1 MSDQAWVVVGAET
14 PDERAVPVEGRLL
27 VGRECLG
34 ADRSRC
40 LILEDP
46 LVSRDHFEIRTDAAG
61 GPILVD
67 LSLNGTRVNGRRVE
81 RAEPIALRDGDQIEL
96 GATRLHFR
104 APTSGAL
111 PKSLRGSTILET
123 GAARL
128 AIVVG
133 DIVGYTAMTERH
145 GGVAVAE
152 LVSSLF
158 GDLRR
163 LVRRHR
169 GTISNYIGDA
179 IFAAWDFDRDPAA
192 PADAISFALAGNE
205 LVNRRAHEVVIGL
218 DDETPLRMGWAV
230 TLGDAG
236 VGMLSPAR
244 EAIHGD
250 AINLAFRLAAMAARD
265 GRAPVLVAD
274 DAAAA
279 APEAARYGDAH
290 ELAAKGRTATA
301 SVRPA
306 EPLA

>member
-1 MSDQAWVVVGAET
+1 MSDQAWVVLGAET
-14 PDERAVPVEGRLL
+14 PNERAVPVEGRLL

-34 ADRSRC
+34 ADQSKC
-40 LILEDP
+40 LIVEDP
-46 LVSRDHFEIRTDAAG
+46 LVSRDHFEIRTDATG
-61 GPILVD
+61 GPVLVD

-81 RAEPIALRDGDQIEL
+81 RSEPIALHNGDRIEF
-96 GATRLHFR
+96 GATELRFR
-104 APTSGAL
+104 APIEGVL
-111 PKSLRGSTILET
+111 QKSLRGSTILET

-152 LVSSLF
+152 MVSSLF

-192 PADAISFALAGNE
+192 PADAVSFALAANE
-205 LVNRRAHEVVIGL
+205 LVRRRAHEVTIGL

-230 TLGDAG
+230 TLGEAG

-244 EAIHGD
+244 EGIHGD

-265 GRAPVLVAD
+265 GRPPVLVAA

-279 APEAARYGDAH
+279 APEVARYGDIRQ
-290 ELAAKGRTATA
+290 LAAKGRTTEA
-301 SVRPA
+301 SVRAA
-306 EPLA
+306 EPA